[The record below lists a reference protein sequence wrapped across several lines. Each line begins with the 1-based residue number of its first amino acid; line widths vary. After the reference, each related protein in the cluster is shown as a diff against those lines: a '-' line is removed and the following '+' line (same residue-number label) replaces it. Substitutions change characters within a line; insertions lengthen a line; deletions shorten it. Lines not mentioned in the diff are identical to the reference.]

1 MVNKDTSSSPI
12 KKIYKVSCVLFGSA
26 QYVPGLYE
34 AFIMTIFAMLMF
46 PWKWGLQHTWALS
59 GALLNPHCQ
68 DKVGQR
74 IHLSDALLAT
84 PENAITYHNA
94 LCLSPQNFA

>member
-1 MVNKDTSSSPI
+1 MVNKGTSSSPI

-46 PWKWGLQHTWALS
+46 PWKWGLQCIWALS
-59 GALLNPHCQ
+59 GALLNSSLS
-68 DKVGQR
+68 GQSGAEDSFVR
-74 IHLSDALLAT
+74 CVIDHSRKC
-84 PENAITYHNA
+84 HNI
-94 LCLSPQNFA
+94 P

>member
-1 MVNKDTSSSPI
+1 MYELMVNKGTSSSPI

-46 PWKWGLQHTWALS
+46 PWKWGLQRTWALS
-59 GALLNPHCQ
+59 GALLNSSLS
-68 DKVGQR
+68 GQSGAEDSFVR
-74 IHLSDALLAT
+74 CVIGHSRKC
-84 PENAITYHNA
+84 HNI
-94 LCLSPQNFA
+94 P

>member
-1 MVNKDTSSSPI
+1 MYELMVNKGTSSSPI

-46 PWKWGLQHTWALS
+46 P
-59 GALLNPHCQ
+59 
-68 DKVGQR
+68 
-74 IHLSDALLAT
+74 
-84 PENAITYHNA
+84 
-94 LCLSPQNFA
+94 